1 MKKVEINKSSVLSQ
15 IVGYTFLGTII
26 LIFDKG
32 LSLVTLYFFISFIV
46 CIILTYIYDIRPTIE
61 KYKDSDD
68 DVDANINYQPI
79 ILFFPSHQY
88 QLLIGLL
95 CISLYFNLFNI
106 ELLKNFF
113 LIYGILCLGSFL
125 KNQFIKK

>member
-1 MKKVEINKSSVLSQ
+1 MKKVQQINKSSVLSQ
-15 IVGYTFLGTII
+15 LVGYTFLGTII
-26 LIFDKG
+26 LIIDKG
-32 LSLVTLYFFISFIV
+32 LSLTTLYFFISFIV
-46 CIILTYIYDIRPTIE
+46 CIILLYIFDIRPTIE
-61 KYKDSDD
+61 KYKDD
-68 DVDANINYQPI
+68 DVDANIKYQPI

-95 CISLYFNLFNI
+95 CISLYYNLFNI

-113 LIYGILCLGSFL
+113 LIYGILCLGSFI

>member
-1 MKKVEINKSSVLSQ
+1 MKKVQINKSSILSQ
-15 IVGYTFLGTII
+15 LVGYTFLGTII
-26 LIFDKG
+26 LIIDKG
-32 LSLVTLYFFISFIV
+32 LSLITLYFFISFIV
-46 CIILTYIYDIRPTIE
+46 CIILLYIFDIRPTIE
-61 KYKDSDD
+61 KYRDSD

-95 CISLYFNLFNI
+95 CISLYYNLFNI

-113 LIYGILCLGSFL
+113 LIYGILCLASFL